1 MIAHI
6 NHLVMNENKYIKS
19 ESIEFAHIDALKARK
34 IIEQYTGRDYA
45 FRVNNI
51 EYILNIIKSDIGS
64 GIITIYVSTSDNQRL
79 PLMVSA
85 YGFKSYRAYNV
96 LLEMYKKIIPKFNST
111 IEPALPYVID
121 IRFNNLDLYYTLM
134 PTVRD
139 IMQLYCCTAIL
150 SDKLSN

>member
-34 IIEQYTGRDYA
+34 IIEQYAGRDYI
-45 FRVNNI
+45 FKVENMN
-51 EYILNIIKSDIGS
+51 YILNIIKSDIGS
-64 GIITIYVSTSDNQRL
+64 GILTLYVSTSDNQRL

-85 YGFKSYRAYNV
+85 YGFKSHRSYNI
-96 LLEMYKKIIPKFNST
+96 LLEMYKKINPKYNS
-111 IEPALPYVID
+111 IVEPELPYIID

-139 IMQLYCCTAIL
+139 IMQLYCCAAIL